1 MRERPNALRSLPA
14 AVCISIHAPLRERPA
29 DNLLVTAYDSDFN
42 PRSLA
47 GATLVTTVTSL
58 LTSNFNPRSLAGAT
72 GNQKNGGRNCL
83 HFNPRSLAGATLR
96 NYDSKLEHFISI
108 HAPSR
113 ERLNLHCYHSCAK
126 IFQSTLPCGSDRKLQ
141 QALIKQQTAFQST
154 LPCGSDSTLIN
165 QLFGAKYFNPRSL
178 AGATAIA
185 HDYLVKQ
192 GISIHAP
199 LRERPQA
206 SGLSRC

>member
-1 MRERPNALRSLPA
+1 M
-14 AVCISIHAPLRERPA
+14 
-29 DNLLVTAYDSDFN
+29 VTAYDSDFN

-126 IFQSTLPCGSDRKLQ
+126 IFQSTLPCGSD
-141 QALIKQQTAFQST
+141 
-154 LPCGSDSTLIN
+154 STLIN

-178 AGATAIA
+178 AGATVSCSKRSLSSKQHFNPRSLAGA
-185 HDYLVKQ
+185 TQFSSQRGVHDVFQSTLPC
-192 GISIHAP
+192 GSDCHCA
-199 LRERPQA
+199 
-206 SGLSRC
+206 